1 MVGWVKMLWTHLC
14 ILIIKRNILILGKVQ
29 THRLDNTTLT
39 AETEY
44 SINFTESGKIF
55 MKSTI

>member
-1 MVGWVKMLWTHLC
+1 MLWTHLC